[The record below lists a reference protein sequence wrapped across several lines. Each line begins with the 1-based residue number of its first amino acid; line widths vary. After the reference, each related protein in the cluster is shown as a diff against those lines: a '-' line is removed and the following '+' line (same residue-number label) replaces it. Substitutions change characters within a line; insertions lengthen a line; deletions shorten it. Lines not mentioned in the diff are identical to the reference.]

1 MKNKKSF
8 IAGMVTMLLL
18 VSLVGT
24 AYATVGTVTRE
35 LEYKNISVTLDGKK
49 LDLKDAQG
57 NSVEPFMFGGTN
69 YLPVRAL
76 AEALGLSVSWDGK
89 TNTVVLSSNDTSG
102 QTSGASSS
110 NENIISHVDISEG
123 KTPEQEYVDG
133 VNANTE
139 VEAVEK
145 WVEISAL
152 NWVEISA
159 LNKVASKIGIEKIMS
174 GQSASAQVS
183 DIEILQYCMPSI
195 PNNFMSNPKSGTYD
209 GIQVKVE
216 NGKILLNESDLQEK
230 GFI

>member
-152 NWVEISA
+152 N
-159 LNKVASKIGIEKIMS
+159 KVASKIGIEKIMS

-216 NGKILLNESDLQEK
+216 NGKILLNESDLQET

>member
-102 QTSGASSS
+102 QTGMLP
-110 NENIISHVDISEG
+110 IKQTG
-123 KTPEQEYVDG
+123 K
-133 VNANTE
+133 
-139 VEAVEK
+139 
-145 WVEISAL
+145 
-152 NWVEISA
+152 
-159 LNKVASKIGIEKIMS
+159 
-174 GQSASAQVS
+174 
-183 DIEILQYCMPSI
+183 
-195 PNNFMSNPKSGTYD
+195 
-209 GIQVKVE
+209 
-216 NGKILLNESDLQEK
+216 
-230 GFI
+230 